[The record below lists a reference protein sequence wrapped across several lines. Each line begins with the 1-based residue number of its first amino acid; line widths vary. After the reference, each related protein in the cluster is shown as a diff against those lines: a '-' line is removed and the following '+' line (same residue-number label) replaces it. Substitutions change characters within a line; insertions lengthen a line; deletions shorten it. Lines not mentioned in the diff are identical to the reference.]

1 VTRLRIGTR
10 GSTLALWQAHHI
22 AERLAQLHGIET
34 EIVRIRTSGDRMQS
48 APVAQISEQIGA
60 ESGGKGIFIK
70 ELEDALLANTVD
82 LAVHS
87 MKDVPTEIPAGLA
100 FPAITRRE
108 DPRDCLI
115 SRSGR
120 SLKGLPTGS
129 LVGTS
134 SLRRQAQLRHNRADL
149 EALDLRGNVDTRL
162 KKLDAGEFDAIVL
175 AVAGVNR
182 LGATARV
189 TQVMNADVMLPAVG
203 QGALGIETRT
213 GDAAT
218 SKLVAALDDA
228 DSRACV
234 TAERALLHELQGGC
248 QVPLGAWARLVK
260 SSLLGGRSFNS
271 DIHHEE
277 KTGALAP
284 EEDNTR
290 ASESVEI
297 LIEAGVFSADGKEFL
312 RREHRSPASDPA
324 GAGKRLGQIL
334 LEAGADRILRLAGRS
349 VGQKR

>member
-10 GSTLALWQAHHI
+10 GSTLALWQANHV
-22 AERLAQLHGIET
+22 AERLAKLHGVET

-48 APVAQISEQIGA
+48 APVAQINEQIGA
-60 ESGGKGIFIK
+60 ESDMKGIFIK

-87 MKDVPTEIPAGLA
+87 MKDVPTEIPTGLA

-120 SLKGLPTGS
+120 SLKGLPAGAR
-129 LVGTS
+129 VGTS
-134 SLRRQAQLRHNRADL
+134 SLRRQAQLRLNRPDL

-203 QGALGIETRT
+203 QGALGIETRA

-218 SKLVAALDDA
+218 SALVAALDDA

-234 TAERALLHELQGGC
+234 TAERALLQELQGGC
-248 QVPLGAWARLVK
+248 QIPLGAWARVA
-260 SSLLGGRSFNS
+260 GGEL
-271 DIHHEE
+271 H
-277 KTGALAP
+277 L
-284 EEDNTR
+284 
-290 ASESVEI
+290 
-297 LIEAGVFSADGKEFL
+297 EAGVFSVDGRESV
-312 RREHRSPASDPA
+312 RREHRGSLSDPA
-324 GAGKRLGQIL
+324 GAGKRLGEL
-334 LEAGADRILRLAGRS
+334 LIEAGADRILRLAGRS
-349 VGQKR
+349 VGQP

>member
-10 GSTLALWQAHHI
+10 GSTLALWQANHI
-22 AERLAQLHGIET
+22 ADRLAKLHGIET
-34 EIVRIRTSGDRMQS
+34 EIIRIRTSGDRMQS
-48 APVAQISEQIGA
+48 ASVAQINEQIGA
-60 ESGGKGIFIK
+60 ESGKGIFIK

-120 SLKGLPTGS
+120 SLKGLAPGAR
-129 LVGTS
+129 VGTS
-134 SLRRQAQLRHNRADL
+134 SLRRQAQLRLNRPDI

-203 QGALGIETRT
+203 QGALGIETRADDT
-213 GDAAT
+213 GT
-218 SKLVAALDDA
+218 SSFVAVLDDA

-248 QVPLGAWARLVK
+248 QVPLGAWARLVNGE
-260 SSLLGGRSFNS
+260 L
-271 DIHHEE
+271 H
-277 KTGALAP
+277 
-284 EEDNTR
+284 
-290 ASESVEI
+290 
-297 LIEAGVFSADGKEFL
+297 IEAGVFSADGTEFAK
-312 RREHRSPASDPA
+312 RELSAPVSDPA
-324 GAGKRLGQIL
+324 GAGKRLAQIL
-334 LEAGADRILRLAGRS
+334 IEAGAGRILRLAGRT
-349 VGQKR
+349 VGQS